1 MAELIHLTI
10 ISREK
15 VWFDGEVVSV
25 SSVNDTGKFDVLARH
40 QNFISLVRGSLTYRL
55 EDGSSNEVPFETG
68 IMHVLANRVK
78 VFLGLVGRGKEDMK
92 NVVPEKD
99 DQKKSAAS
107 KGLKTGF

>member
-40 QNFISLVRGSLTYRL
+40 QNFISLVRDSLTYRL

-68 IMHVLANRVK
+68 IMHVLANKVK
-78 VFLGLVGRGKEDMK
+78 VFLGLVGR
-92 NVVPEKD
+92 EKGVQKD
-99 DQKKSAAS
+99 EGQKKESQKKATPL
-107 KGLKTGF
+107 KG